1 MLFIKLAINNHDL
14 LITNI
19 SPFFLICSYYIKL
32 MQIELAAYINNHG
45 KSLIKKRQ
53 AYYIKASLS

>member
-45 KSLIKKRQ
+45 KSLIKKGKL
-53 AYYIKASLS
+53 II